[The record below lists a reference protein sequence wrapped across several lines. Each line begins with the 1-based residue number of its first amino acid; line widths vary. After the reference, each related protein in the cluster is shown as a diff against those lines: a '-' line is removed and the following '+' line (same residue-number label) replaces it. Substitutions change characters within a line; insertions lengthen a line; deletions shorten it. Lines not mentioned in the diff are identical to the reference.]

1 MRFLSSV
8 IALLCLCGSASADL
22 DECYRSTCK
31 IRAGGGAGSGCVY
44 AVDATYA
51 YILTNYHVAGG
62 PGTRVTVT
70 FVARGF
76 SSNPL
81 AAETVWHSFS
91 PSHHRDMAVVRV
103 PLASFGSRVPKPI
116 PLAKPGYQVKPGQTI
131 TTVGCPN
138 AQWPSARVGH
148 ADSVESDIIV
158 FTPAAI
164 PGQSGSAIFDE
175 SGSFIV
181 GLIAW
186 SDGGH
191 GIGMTSDEIW
201 KASRGEGPTLYRMKG
216 VQAAALED
224 VQCPDGS
231 CAPGRMPSHP
241 PSGGINPFP
250 GLPDDEP
257 IRPAPTV
264 PINPPK
270 VEPPAQPVEPA
281 TPSVEGC
288 KCDPH
293 ALRELTIRVQR
304 VEGSLD
310 SAAKTSELLAKH
322 LEEVAKSV
330 KESQLAA
337 QQTTITIQRIDARLA
352 LLEKR
357 PTGEKQSGQFR
368 IKFQVDPATGT
379 IKPIE

>member
-1 MRFLSSV
+1 MSATARPARFVPVAVLE
-8 IALLCLCGSASADL
+8 A
-22 DECYRSTCK
+22 
-31 IRAGGGAGSGCVY
+31 GCVY

-51 YILTNYHVAGG
+51 YILTNHHVAGG

-81 AAETVWHSFS
+81 PAETVWHSFS

-116 PLAKPGYQVKPGQTI
+116 PLAKPGYRVKPGQTI

-175 SGSFIV
+175 TGSFIV

-216 VQAAALED
+216 VQPAALED
-224 VQCPDGS
+224 VQCPDGN

-270 VEPPAQPVEPA
+270 VEPPAD
-281 TPSVEGC
+281 GC
-288 KCDPH
+288 KCEND
-293 ALRELTIRVQR
+293 
-304 VEGSLD
+304 
-310 SAAKTSELLAKH
+310 KLAI
-322 LEEVAKSV
+322 LIAG
-330 KESQLAA
+330 Q
-337 QQTTITIQRIDARLA
+337 DARLTA
-352 LLEKR
+352 IETLIAKLAEREPQKGECG
-357 PTGEKQSGQFR
+357 PAGEKGPQGEQG
-368 IKFQVDPATGT
+368 PAGSSRRSANCGTGRGRDEQAT
-379 IKPIE
+379 NQAACSRDGRRSEGIPRRAASLSQAVPNHSR